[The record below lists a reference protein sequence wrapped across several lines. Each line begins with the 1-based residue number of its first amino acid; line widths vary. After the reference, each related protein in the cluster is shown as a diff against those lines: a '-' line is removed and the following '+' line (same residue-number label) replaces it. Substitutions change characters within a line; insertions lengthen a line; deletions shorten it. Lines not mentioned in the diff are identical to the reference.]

1 MNPIADQE
9 TILSRLTWRYAVKKF
24 DPARKIAPEMWSAL
38 ERALVLSPSSFGL
51 QPWHFVVITDP
62 SLRTTLRTSSWNQS
76 QITDAS
82 HLVVFSRRTEM
93 TPADIERHV
102 ARTAQVRGVDPASLS
117 GFRASMMGW
126 LEKPAPGFDVGAWAS
141 RQTYIAL
148 GFFLSTAAMLGVD
161 ACPMEGIDA
170 AAYDRTLGL
179 REKGYATVCVATAGY
194 RAADD
199 PYAAQPKVRFPLE
212 EVISRR

>member
-1 MNPIADQE
+1 MTPIADPE
-9 TILSRLTWRYAVKKF
+9 TILARLSWRYAVKKF
-24 DPARKIAPEMWSAL
+24 DPARRIAPETWALL

-51 QPWHFVVITDP
+51 QPWHFVVITDAA
-62 SLRTTLRTSSWNQS
+62 LRATLQASSWNQP

-82 HLVVFSRRTEM
+82 HLVVFARRTEM

-102 ARTAQVRGVDPASLS
+102 ARTAQVRGVDPAALA

-126 LEKPAPGFDVGAWAS
+126 LEKPAPGFDAGAWAA

-148 GFFLSTAAMLGVD
+148 GFFLATAAMLGVD
-161 ACPMEGIDA
+161 ACPMEGIDPP
-170 AAYDRTLGL
+170 AYDRLLGL
-179 REKGYATVCVATAGY
+179 RERGYTTLCVAAAGY

-199 PYAAQPKVRFPLE
+199 PCAAQPKVRFPLE
-212 EVISRR
+212 QVISRR